1 MITKVTSPG
10 TPITKNLYGK
20 AVWMKVRFDD
30 LMRKIKKKKEALIK

>member
-20 AVWMKVRFDD
+20 AVWMKV
-30 LMRKIKKKKEALIK
+30 